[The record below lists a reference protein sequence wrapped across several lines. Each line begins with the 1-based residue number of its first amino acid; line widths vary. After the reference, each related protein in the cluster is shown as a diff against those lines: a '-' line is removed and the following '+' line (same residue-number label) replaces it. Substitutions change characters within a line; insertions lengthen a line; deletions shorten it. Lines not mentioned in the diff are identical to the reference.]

1 MIIHGSNLKQ
11 HDERLFAVL
20 DKLKQSGLTLNKEKC
35 QFRLNKLVFIGH
47 VLSDKGVSITEERSK
62 ALMEAR
68 RPESVSEVRSF
79 MGLVNFC
86 GHFIN
91 DLASIAEPLTRLT
104 RKDIPFKWG
113 NDQEKAFNKL
123 KDALSSPKTLAYFDG
138 NAQTKVIADAGPVGL
153 GGILVQEQNGEQR
166 VICYASHSLT
176 DVERRYSQTEKEAL
190 ASVWAC
196 ERFHLYLYG
205 REFELITDHKPLE
218 YIYTPRSKPSAR
230 IERWML
236 RLQAYQYRV
245 KYTPGKA
252 NISDCLSR
260 LITDNSK
267 NSEISDFNERYINFV
282 TKTAVPVAMTAAEIE
297 AESEKDQ
304 EITNLRVCIRSSD
317 WGRCKYPKYVFAK
330 DELCEFNNTVLRG
343 TRIVVPYKLRQRVIQ
358 LAHEGHQGIVKT
370 KQRLHTKVWWLSME
384 KDVEK
389 FCRLCRECQR
399 VGLPDPPEEMRW
411 TELPKGPW
419 QDLAADLVGPLPNG
433 EYVLVIV
440 DYFSRYFEVNFIR
453 RVTSTV
459 IVRCLEKM
467 FTTHGL
473 PYSIKTDNGRQ
484 FVSEELETFLEEHG
498 IEHRTS
504 TPYWPQANGE
514 VEQQNRTLLKTLK
527 IAHAQKL
534 NIHHELN
541 KFLIAYRSTPHC
553 ITGETP
559 ANSYLAGKSGQN
571 YRTYKQLYSSNIE
584 DVRDRDYQLKLK
596 GKVYADAKRQA
607 KQSNINKGDFVI
619 LKQDREN
626 KLSETFSINQYKVIE
641 KKGNEWTVQGEDGE
655 VYRRNTSFVK
665 PVIPAD
671 ESDSHNMEIE
681 TDIPTPPSPQKSG
694 PVELSQRPVRQ
705 RKLPEKFKDFVMT

>member
-1 MIIHGSNLKQ
+1 M
-11 HDERLFAVL
+11 
-20 DKLKQSGLTLNKEKC
+20 
-35 QFRLNKLVFIGH
+35 
-47 VLSDKGVSITEERSK
+47 
-62 ALMEAR
+62 
-68 RPESVSEVRSF
+68 
-79 MGLVNFC
+79 
-86 GHFIN
+86 
-91 DLASIAEPLTRLT
+91 
-104 RKDIPFKWG
+104 
-113 NDQEKAFNKL
+113 

-166 VICYASHSLT
+166 
-176 DVERRYSQTEKEAL
+176 
-190 ASVWAC
+190 
-196 ERFHLYLYG
+196 
-205 REFELITDHKPLE
+205 
-218 YIYTPRSKPSAR
+218 PRSKPSAR

-245 KYTPGKA
+245 KYKPGKA
-252 NISDCLSR
+252 NVSDCLSR

-370 KQRLHTKVWWLSME
+370 KHRLRTKVWWPSME
-384 KDVEK
+384 KDAEK

-399 VGLPDPPEEMRW
+399 VGLPDPPEEMRR

-419 QDLAADLVGPLPNG
+419 QDLAADLMGPLPNG

-514 VEQQNRTLLKTLK
+514 VERQNRTLLKTLK

-559 ANSYLAGKSGQN
+559 AKLLFGREI
-571 YRTYKQLYSSNIE
+571 RTKLPDIQATSSNIE

-607 KQSNINKGDFVI
+607 KQSNINKGDLFI

-626 KLSETFSINQYKVIE
+626 KLSETFSTNQYKVIE
-641 KKGNEWTVQGEDGE
+641 KKGNELTVQGEDGE

-681 TDIPTPPSPQKSG
+681 TDIPTPPSPQKSR
-694 PVELSQRPVRQ
+694 PVELSQTHEAKKIARKIQ
-705 RKLPEKFKDFVMT
+705 RLCDDMIYNFNNNQYIQLVKVLYCKLPSNGKQLQAFPLEVGPGTELGSQRWERRVSRYT

>member
-1 MIIHGSNLKQ
+1 M
-11 HDERLFAVL
+11 
-20 DKLKQSGLTLNKEKC
+20 
-35 QFRLNKLVFIGH
+35 GH

-86 GHFIN
+86 GRFIN

-166 VICYASHSLT
+166 VICYASRSLT

-190 ASVWAC
+190 ALVWAC

-218 YIYTPRSKPSAR
+218 YIYAPRSKPSAC

-245 KYTPGKA
+245 KYKPGKA

-267 NSEISDFNERYINFV
+267 NSEISDFNERHNNFV

-370 KQRLHTKVWWLSME
+370 KQRLRTKVWWPSME
-384 KDVEK
+384 KDAEN

-399 VGLPDPPEEMRW
+399 VGLPDPPEEMRR

-419 QDLAADLVGPLPNG
+419 QDLAADFMGPLPNG

-440 DYFSRYFEVNFIR
+440 DYFSHYFEVNFIR

-504 TPYWPQANGE
+504 TPYWHQANGE

-559 ANSYLAGKSGQN
+559 AKLLFGREI
-571 YRTYKQLYSSNIE
+571 RTKLPDIQATSSNIE

-596 GKVYADAKRQA
+596 GKVYADTKRQA

-626 KLSETFSINQYKVIE
+626 KLSETFSTNQYKE
-641 KKGNEWTVQGEDGE
+641 
-655 VYRRNTSFVK
+655 
-665 PVIPAD
+665 
-671 ESDSHNMEIE
+671 
-681 TDIPTPPSPQKSG
+681 
-694 PVELSQRPVRQ
+694 RQ
-705 RKLPEKFKDFVMT
+705 RIDSPG